1 MIFGF
6 HHCLMD
12 EKGRVAFPA
21 ALRPALAPRAL
32 AVSRADD
39 EAGRDASKEAGKEA
53 DTDVVDRFVLTQSL
67 YDPCLVGMTEADF
80 QSQAQKVAALPPSH
94 PAVAAFKRFVIASAS
109 VVTIDRAGRV
119 SIPKELRDHAG
130 LERDTVWLGVIDKIE
145 LWSKPRFD
153 ELRKKHA
160 EQDLAETRDFLARHG
175 L

>member
-1 MIFGF
+1 MIFGL

-12 EKGRVAFPA
+12 EKGRIAFPA
-21 ALRPALAPRAL
+21 ALRPALAPRSL
-32 AVSRADD
+32 AVAAADVGD
-39 EAGRDASKEAGKEA
+39 DGK
-53 DTDVVDRFVLTQSL
+53 DDDVARFVLTQSL
-67 YDPCLVGMTEADF
+67 YDPCLVGMTEGDF
-80 QSQAQKVAALPPSH
+80 QAQAKKIGELPPSH

-119 SIPKELRDHAG
+119 SVPKELRDHAG
-130 LERDTVWLGVIDKIE
+130 LERDAVWLGVIDKIE

-160 EQDLAETRDFLARHG
+160 ELDLDATREFLARHG

>member
-21 ALRPALAPRAL
+21 ALRPALAPKGMQVVAEG
-32 AVSRADD
+32 DD
-39 EAGRDASKEAGKEA
+39 
-53 DTDVVDRFVLTQSL
+53 DVARFVITQSL

-80 QSQAQKVAALPPSH
+80 QAQAKKVAELPPSH

-109 VVTIDRAGRV
+109 IVTIDRAGRV
-119 SIPKELRDHAG
+119 SVPKELRDHAG
-130 LERDTVWLGVIDKIE
+130 LERDAVWLGVIDKIE

-153 ELRKKHA
+153 ELRKKHVEGDVA
-160 EQDLAETRDFLARHG
+160 ATRDFLAQHG

>member
-1 MIFGF
+1 MIFGL

-12 EKGRVAFPA
+12 EKGRIAFPA
-21 ALRPALAPRAL
+21 ALRPALAPRPL
-32 AVSRADD
+32 AAADGD
-39 EAGRDASKEAGKEA
+39 DK
-53 DTDVVDRFVLTQSL
+53 DDDVARFVITQSL
-67 YDPCLVGMTEADF
+67 YDPCLVGMTEGDF
-80 QSQAQKVAALPPSH
+80 QAQAKKVGELPPSH

-119 SIPKELRDHAG
+119 SVPKELRDHAG
-130 LERDTVWLGVIDKIE
+130 LERDAVWLGVIDKIE

-160 EQDLAETRDFLARHG
+160 DEDLATTREFLARHG

>member
-32 AVSRADD
+32 AVSRPQNDD
-39 EAGRDASKEAGKEA
+39 GGEGNEA
-53 DTDVVDRFVLTQSL
+53 DVVDRFVLTQSL

-80 QSQAQKVAALPPSH
+80 QSQAEKVAALPPSN

-119 SIPKELRDHAG
+119 SVPKELRDHAG

-160 EQDLAETRDFLARHG
+160 EQDLAATRDFLARHG

>member
-1 MIFGF
+1 MIFGL

-32 AVSRADD
+32 AAEASDD
-39 EAGRDASKEAGKEA
+39 DNA
-53 DTDVVDRFVLTQSL
+53 RFVITQSL
-67 YDPCLVGMTEADF
+67 YDPCLVGMTESDF
-80 QSQAQKVAALPPSH
+80 QAQAKKIAELPPSH
-94 PAVAAFKRFVIASAS
+94 PAVAAYKRFVIASAS

-119 SIPKELRDHAG
+119 SVPKELREHAG
-130 LERDTVWLGVIDKIE
+130 LERDAVWLGVIDKIE
-145 LWSKPRFD
+145 LWSKPRYD

-160 EQDLAETRDFLARHG
+160 DEDLAATRDFLARHG

>member
-32 AVSRADD
+32 VA
-39 EAGRDASKEAGKEA
+39 ASTDNDG
-53 DTDVVDRFVLTQSL
+53 DDVVDRFVITQSL

-80 QSQAQKVAALPPSH
+80 QAQAHKVAALPPSN
-94 PAVAAFKRFVIASAS
+94 PAVAAYKRFVIASAS
-109 VVTIDRAGRV
+109 VVTIDKAGRV
-119 SIPKELRDHAG
+119 NVPKELREHAG
-130 LERDTVWLGVIDKIE
+130 LDRDCVWLGVIDKIE

-160 EQDLAETRDFLARHG
+160 DEDLAATREFLAGHG